1 MIKLTQQMSSLIST
15 LQALTLQRINALRL
29 GKTSEAQQIES
40 IQVEIDNKIQ
50 RIEQSIR
57 LIRS

>member
-40 IQVEIDNKIQ
+40 IQVEIDSKIQ

>member
-1 MIKLTQQMSSLIST
+1 MSSLIST

>member
-57 LIRS
+57 LIKS